1 MDAHLPSVEGVGTLT
16 ARRLADH
23 QAEDL
28 GWHADWAS
36 DLEVLLEGSVLQ
48 VGADL
53 LQSLDLGG
61 SQGDADAV
69 DRSRLLGSGLRER
82 GKTM

>member
-1 MDAHLPSVEGVGTLT
+1 
-16 ARRLADH
+16 
-23 QAEDL
+23 
-28 GWHADWAS
+28 
-36 DLEVLLEGSVLQ
+36 
-48 VGADL
+48 
-53 LQSLDLGG
+53 LDLGG